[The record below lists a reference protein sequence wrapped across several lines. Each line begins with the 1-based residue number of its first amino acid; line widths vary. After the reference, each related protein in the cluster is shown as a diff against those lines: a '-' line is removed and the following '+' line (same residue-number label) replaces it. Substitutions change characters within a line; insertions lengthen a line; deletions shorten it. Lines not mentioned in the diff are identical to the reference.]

1 MNFSYG
7 KLEPEEDRIEEH
19 LVETG
24 KSYDFGDYGT
34 IEIIDIVHE
43 GNKTLMKV
51 RTTGAQSRLHFYL
64 TNGKEGGVRPSYDQY
79 KNVLGILEMEVTY
92 VFDKLDSNEN
102 YYIEVPIEDEKS
114 DFKVLTDDIIKL
126 ELN

>member
-1 MNFSYG
+1 MV
-7 KLEPEEDRIEEH
+7 KR
-19 LVETG
+19 
-24 KSYDFGDYGT
+24 
-34 IEIIDIVHE
+34 
-43 GNKTLMKV
+43 
-51 RTTGAQSRLHFYL
+51 
-64 TNGKEGGVRPSYDQY
+64 GGRPSYDQY